1 MTDVRKSFAIAALA
15 VASLAA
21 FGAAAQTQAQYPSP
35 TPPSAP
41 PPAPAPKSVTI
52 GGTTTSDYAFMP
64 KTIKVK
70 AGNKVHWSWSSNAP
84 HNVTF
89 GKLHKHSPTT
99 AAGNYSLKFKTA
111 GTFHYFCSVH
121 GFTGKVVVRK

>member
-1 MTDVRKSFAIAALA
+1 MRKRFAVAGLAIA
-15 VASLAA
+15 SLGA
-21 FGAAAQTQAQYPSP
+21 FGAAAEAQYPSQP
-35 TPPSAP
+35 TTPPAST
-41 PPAPAPKSVTI
+41 PAPKSVSI
-52 GGTTTSDYAFMP
+52 AGTTTSDYAFMP

-89 GKLHKHSPTT
+89 GKLHKHSQTT
-99 AAGNYSLKFKTA
+99 ATGSYSLKFKTA

-121 GFTGKVVVRK
+121 GFTGKIVVRK